1 TRAAENT
8 IWFASC
14 NTCLNPHQN
23 CLSLIVAPDGQIVAQ
38 SEFRQEQ
45 LVVADIDI
53 DQATRAMFNFDTDGC
68 ADVLFADTVKKEEYA
83 EAP

>member
-1 TRAAENT
+1 
-8 IWFASC
+8 
-14 NTCLNPHQN
+14 LNPHQN